1 MSRTAKHVLADITRR
16 SITERV
22 EAWER
27 EKADLDKRL
36 ALALTYQAES
46 DRLGAL
52 IAEAKLQTDAA
63 EVVIDAEEVKVRT

>member
-1 MSRTAKHVLADITRR
+1 
-16 SITERV
+16 V

-27 EKADLDKRL
+27 EKADLDMRL
-36 ALALTYQAES
+36 ALALTYQSES

>member
-1 MSRTAKHVLADITRR
+1 
-16 SITERV
+16 V

-63 EVVIDAEEVKVRT
+63 AVVIDAEEVKVRT